1 MTIETTAPFDNG
13 SGEFITRRVLFDV
26 LSRQVIAAEVT
37 ETSARVFD
45 GDGGAWVIDMSL
57 GAFREAYEAAKQ
69 NEDMGL

>member
-45 GDGGAWVIDMSL
+45 SDGGAWVIDMSL